1 MKLLIAGFDG
11 LDSRL
16 FESTELP
23 RLKELRETSMWGTLH
38 SAEMETGASW
48 TTILTGWL
56 VKTHG
61 LRGFM
66 GARAD
71 GNVHFY
77 GRPHD
82 YIFDVLAKTGYTVG
96 VINFPTMDV
105 PRSIGPGC
113 WMVGGWPYNPRAYPG
128 TIELPEDYYTDIAD
142 YGKRA
147 IGGEEPTGEP
157 HHHMW
162 WPQGAMDVDEYFA
175 FVCQNQQR
183 RIEVAATPVD
193 VLMVQCSVM
202 DRAGHLLTYHPDYG
216 GQGADHEM
224 YGKFLQVVEWSV
236 EKLLSRFNPEF
247 FALVSDHGFRGREHS
262 PTGTWAL
269 HGPDVLP
276 MRFDTVQENFM
287 PTVLDAL
294 GIYVVR
300 DGTSVLLRCSEQAM
314 QSKVLEALGYL

>member
-16 FESTELP
+16 FESSELP
-23 RLKELRETSMWGTLH
+23 KLKELRETSMWGTLH

-48 TTILTGWL
+48 TTVLTGWL
-56 VKTHG
+56 VETHG

-71 GNVHFY
+71 GNIHFY

-82 YIFDVLAKTGYTVG
+82 YIFDVLATEGYTVG
-96 VINFPTMDV
+96 VINFPSMCV
-105 PRSIGPGC
+105 PRFIGKGC
-113 WMVGGWPYNPRAYPG
+113 WMIGGWPYNPRAYPG
-128 TIELPEDYYTDIAD
+128 TIEIPEDYYTDIAD

-147 IGGEEPTGEP
+147 IGDREPTDRQ
-157 HHHMW
+157 HHHGW
-162 WPQGAMDVDEYFA
+162 WPQGVMDVGEYFA

-183 RIEVAATPVD
+183 RIEVATTPVD

-216 GQGADHEM
+216 GQGAAHEM
-224 YGKFLQVVEWSV
+224 YGKFLRVVEWSI
-236 EKLLSRFNPEF
+236 EELLERYDPEF
-247 FALVSDHGFRGREHS
+247 FALVSDHGFQDRGHS

-269 HGPDVLP
+269 WGPDVLP
-276 MRFDTVQENFM
+276 LRLDTDQENFM

-300 DGTSVLLRCSEQAM
+300 DGTSVLLRRSEQAM
-314 QSKVLEALGYL
+314 QSKMLEALGYL